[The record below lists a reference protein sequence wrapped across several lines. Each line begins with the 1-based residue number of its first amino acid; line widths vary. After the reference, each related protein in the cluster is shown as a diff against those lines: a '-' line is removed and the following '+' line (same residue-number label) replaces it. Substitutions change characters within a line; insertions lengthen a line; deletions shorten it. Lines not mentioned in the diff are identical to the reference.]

1 MNAVGTYDNINPGLL
16 KRRNLS
22 VTAVLTTPA
31 GIFTS
36 AALVSSP
43 LFGLNTLLSYVIVFL
58 NCGKPA
64 AHDYKKYE

>member
-1 MNAVGTYDNINPGLL
+1 MIASNPAFYKGGI
-16 KRRNLS
+16 S
-22 VTAVLTTPA
+22 QSPAVLTTPA